1 MCSLHPVQHPVDR
14 SPTRAVRCASMK
26 KRVAKKKPAA
36 KPGAAKKKT
45 STARARKPAAK
56 TAGPTTTKVAPYT
69 PAPLQGDGW
78 PPFRYP
84 LQ

>member
-1 MCSLHPVQHPVDR
+1 
-14 SPTRAVRCASMK
+14 MK

-36 KPGAAKKKT
+36 KRAVAKKKT
-45 STARARKPAAK
+45 SPAKAKKPAARA
-56 TAGPTTTKVAPYT
+56 AGPATARVASYT
-69 PAPLQGDGW
+69 PAPLKGDGW

>member
-1 MCSLHPVQHPVDR
+1 
-14 SPTRAVRCASMK
+14 MK
-26 KRVAKKKPAA
+26 KRPAKRKTAA

-45 STARARKPAAK
+45 STAKAKKPAATTVGAA
-56 TAGPTTTKVAPYT
+56 TAKAPPYT
-69 PAPLQGDGW
+69 PAPLKGDGW